1 MSCHRTC
8 TAVILFGGL
17 FVARGA
23 SADDFAGD
31 SMEIPTTGLV
41 NPAASRSWSEPGMK
55 SGIGV
60 GVALGGGIGGF
71 TDQTMRD
78 ATASSVGGLWNL
90 RVAIGTHIPLAFEL
104 AYAGSA
110 VNLRSLGQ
118 DNGTLVGTSLVAGVR
133 YNILPHANFNPY
145 VFAGAGYQRYDV
157 RDAQLAQSDSGIV
170 GQDEIAVFPVGAGL
184 SYRDRSGL
192 TADLRGTYRA
202 TTESDL
208 VLDMATNNPAEL
220 DSWEASASLGYEF

>member
-1 MSCHRTC
+1 MICYRIT
-8 TAVILFGGL
+8 TAAILLGGL

-23 SADDFAGD
+23 SAGDFAGD
-31 SMEIPTTGLV
+31 SMEVPTTGTV
-41 NPAASRSWSEPGMK
+41 NPAASQSWREPGMK

-60 GVALGGGIGGF
+60 GVALGGGVGGF

-78 ATASSVGGLWNL
+78 ATSSVGGLWDL
-90 RVAIGTHIPLAFEL
+90 RVAIGTHVPLAFEVG
-104 AYAGSA
+104 YAGSA

-118 DNGTLVGTSLVAGVR
+118 ANGTLVGTSLVAALR

-170 GQDEIAVFPVGAGL
+170 GQDEIAVFPVGVGL

-202 TTESDL
+202 TTESAL
-208 VLDMATNNPAEL
+208 VLDVMTGTPAEL
-220 DSWEASASLGYEF
+220 DSWEAGAAIGYEF